1 MENDKLTKIL
11 EAAKAHFT
19 EKGFAEAKVSD
30 IAKAAGVSTGT
41 IYNYFNNKREL
52 FDSLGL
58 PELETLRPEYEQKR
72 HDILQN
78 ALKLFGQKGY
88 TRTTMDDIAIQLGVS
103 KAALYQYFSSK
114 EEIFTSLV
122 QESDI
127 RSLLVNLTKK
137 NTNSDYISSIQE
149 VGFEFLSMYSEPD
162 KLNLLRA
169 IICESHQFPEL
180 GQLIYKGTIDDAHSK
195 VAKYLENS
203 EGLRE
208 INSKFAARAFLGMLL
223 SFVVV
228 DKLINTSDDEFTQ
241 TEIVSGVVDIFL
253 NGVKLKGRD

>member
-11 EAAKAHFT
+11 AAARVHFT
-19 EKGFAEAKVSD
+19 EKGFAEAKISD

-58 PELETLRPEYEQKR
+58 PELETLRPEFEHKR
-72 HDILQN
+72 QDILQN
-78 ALKLFGQKGY
+78 ALMLFGQKGY
-88 TRTTMDDIAIQLGVS
+88 TRTTMDDIALQLGVS
-103 KAALYQYFSSK
+103 KSALYQYFNSK
-114 EEIFTSLV
+114 EEIFSSLV

-127 RSLLVNLTKK
+127 RSLLSSLTQID
-137 NTNSDYISSIQE
+137 TSDYASSIQE
-149 VGFEFLSMYSEPD
+149 IGFEFLSMYSEPE

-169 IICESHQFPEL
+169 IICESPQFPEL
-180 GQLIYKGTIDDAHSK
+180 GQLIYKGTIDDAHNK
-195 VAKYLENS
+195 VASYLESS
-203 EGLRE
+203 EGIRE

-241 TEIVSGVVDIFL
+241 AEIVSGVVDIFL
-253 NGVKLKGRD
+253 NGIKRD